1 MRTNAGLHA
10 DQTRRQISQTGFD
23 LAARPLLPQ
32 HNGATSIQTDDVERV
47 LANIDADDGDRIA
60 ESLRHGVLLVWL
72 PLASLSL
79 AGKEHGRTIP
89 LTDIAIETAFFC
101 TTTFLSAETRISSA
115 AGT

>member
-89 LTDIAIETAFFC
+89 LADIVRVV
-101 TTTFLSAETRISSA
+101 FLQCKMARD
-115 AGT
+115 

>member
-72 PLASLSL
+72 PLASL
-79 AGKEHGRTIP
+79 P
-89 LTDIAIETAFFC
+89 LGGEGARPDHP
-101 TTTFLSAETRISSA
+101 ISGHIMDGSGCCRA
-115 AGT
+115 WPRKMQ